1 MSKNIDIICPL
12 YNAESYIENL
22 NKSLINK
29 KSKN

>member
-22 NKSLINK
+22 NKSLIK
-29 KSKN
+29 QS